1 MRNDFTYQN
10 GRELGTEFCS
20 GIGKAF
26 APACFLKYFD
36 IAVVHY
42 YDHGFGLTFGN
53 QIIHDEVHLTLVG
66 PACLIFSHTV
76 LQVQYRVLFGRILI
90 ILCGCVDE
98 ASTPFFTNVGIIPA
112 LAY

>member
-1 MRNDFTYQN
+1 MYQN

-26 APACFLKYFD
+26 ARLVFKYFD

-53 QIIHDEVHLTLVG
+53 QIIHDEVHLALV
-66 PACLIFSHTV
+66 AQLVSFSPIPCCRYSTG
-76 LQVQYRVLFGRILI
+76 YFWKAILI
-90 ILCGCVDE
+90 ILCGV
-98 ASTPFFTNVGIIPA
+98 
-112 LAY
+112 